1 MKPTEFRKR
10 FQAAFGEPPEG
21 VDLDLGKFREF
32 PAEQVNSLHISEK
45 DKAILREVGFP
56 EDAAPFLSFTYNLER
71 MNELQ
76 SSLGGEFSGFRV
88 IGHNGSGDFISID
101 EADGSICYHN
111 HDNRM
116 RKVFINSSLSQFAE
130 ALCLMA
136 EAIEADYSTDFMG
149 SLSRI
154 DLAAVKEGTFWPL
167 EYEMMK
173 E

>member
-1 MKPTEFRKR
+1 MKPTEFKER
-10 FQAAFGEPPEG
+10 FQAAFGELPED

-32 PAEQVNSLHISEK
+32 PKERVESLQISEK
-45 DKAILREVGFP
+45 DKSILREVGFP

-76 SSLGGEFSGFRV
+76 SSLGEEFASFRV
-88 IGHNGSGDFISID
+88 FGHNGSGDFISID

-116 RKVFINSSLSQFAE
+116 QRIFINSSLSQFAE

-136 EAIEADYSTDFMG
+136 EAIESNYSIDSTG
-149 SLSRI
+149 ALSEI
-154 DLAAVKEGTFWPL
+154 DSAALKDGTFWPL
-167 EYEMMK
+167 AYEMMK